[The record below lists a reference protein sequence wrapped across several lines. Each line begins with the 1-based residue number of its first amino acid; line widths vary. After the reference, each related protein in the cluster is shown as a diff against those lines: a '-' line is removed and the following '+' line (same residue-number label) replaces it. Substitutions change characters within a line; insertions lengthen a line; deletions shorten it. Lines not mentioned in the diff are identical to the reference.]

1 MIKISTN
8 KMGNVYIKSSFLKDV
23 IKSIIIQYINEK
35 KIIDIDFD
43 IKRNSLKLI
52 NIKLIKENNWSRE
65 EQKNLIDDISF
76 TLSSKYQITN
86 KVITFMYEN

>member
-8 KMGNVYIKSSFLKDV
+8 KMGNIYIKSTLLKNV
-23 IKSIIIQYINEK
+23 IKSIIVQYINEK
-35 KIIDIDFD
+35 KLIDIDLD
-43 IKRNSLKLI
+43 VKRNNLKFI
-52 NIKLIKENNWSRE
+52 NIKLNKETNWSRE
-65 EQKNLIDDISF
+65 EQKNVIDDISF